1 MIVQPVVE
9 PMEHYTALLPGL
21 PAPAAGGDHGR
32 RAQHV
37 HLPGRQPGAAL
48 PAQHRQAGVRCG
60 PHLPPLRHVG
70 APQVLKQNSQYNIFC
85 IFYAILSSCHSFQV
99 KHKDKD
105 LDIHMSYFDYF
116 NFHF

>member
-1 MIVQPVVE
+1 MIALVGAFSVIVQPVVE

-21 PAPAAGGDHGR
+21 PAPAAGGHHGR

-60 PHLPPLRHVG
+60 PHLTPLRHVG
-70 APQVLKQNSQYNIFC
+70 APQVLIQNSQYNILYFND
-85 IFYAILSSCHSFQV
+85 ILSSCHIFQV
-99 KHKDKD
+99 KTK
-105 LDIHMSYFDYF
+105 I
-116 NFHF
+116 